1 MIKFNIGDEVTITGG
16 SSAGRGGV
24 IVDIGNIEFI
34 TNGLYERKYWVEERG
49 YDNGKRIYPREG
61 LLEKVAANVFEE
73 SVSANTFMESH
84 PELYQERKP
93 RFEIGDVVEDTDT
106 SYIVHKGH
114 YFIKEAVFVDNGDKP
129 SEYLYEAALIDSPD
143 ESEIFHEYA
152 LTYQYHDDNWEKYIT
167 ESVGNGLP
175 AWRGDLYNLYELY
188 VNPNKPDI
196 GFTNV
201 ADDYYNDTIPPIY
214 MKHILDRHTIYGRI
228 GAVLGSID
236 KPGENK
242 NIIMSR
248 LKFNKEKINAVRN
261 SIEEKI
267 MKRNRVGY
275 TEDDNVHFTSDE
287 IRLAEQIDL
296 LDIESTKNGGQHYV
310 DHFKLELRNIDIMKM
325 IQQAYKSARK
335 VENRVIDQT
344 SKDLRTGYVDFQNL
358 GKVDYEGVSRDG
370 TVIRFTYDFD
380 VNVIDTAYP
389 LRMNNNVK
397 KHKDSDEKFK
407 EKLIMERKEE
417 IEKLNN
423 MSKFKIGQRVDILRG
438 RGKGCSGVIKAIQKT
453 DMQDTQFEYEI
464 RLDGEKE
471 NRIYYEYNLEQKIN
485 GSDYFNERAA
495 KEDAKEPKFKVGDIV
510 EDTRNVGQS
519 LSYPVYIIKESITL
533 FDGDMQTGYSYEAAP
548 INSPDESIIINE
560 EGLSYQYHDSNWEVY
575 FQILTEGTRQRKLP
589 KWRGELYN
597 LYACY
602 IDVDTHGAL
611 DRATIRE
618 YEDHTIPPLRMEHI
632 LNGHSIYSRI
642 WDVVLHSGNARYR
655 NNREEIKRNL
665 KIDDLELDEI
675 ADSVRRKINARNK
688 NDLNSKN
695 MKIANKAHP
704 DFTEKEYQFIY
715 EIDRLDISKGILKDH
730 FPAYMTNLQIMD
742 AIKEVYESRDLKRID
757 GKQICSNKKE
767 GAEEDLDAPQL
778 GKVHYQGYSS
788 RHDLYIEFLYNFD
801 YNFIETA
808 YPLRMN
814 NNVKKH

>member
-16 SSAGRGGV
+16 SSAGRGGF

-73 SVSANTFMESH
+73 SVSANAFMESH

-106 SYIVHKGH
+106 SYIVHKGY

-129 SEYLYEAALIDSPD
+129 SEYLYEAALVDSPD

-175 AWRGDLYNLYELY
+175 AWRGELYNLYELY

-275 TEDDNVHFTSDE
+275 AEDDNVHFTSDE

-335 VENRVIDQT
+335 VESRVIDQT

-575 FQILTEGTRQRKLP
+575 FGILTESVGNGLP
-589 KWRGELYN
+589 AWRGKPYN
-597 LYACY
+597 FYMFY
-602 IDVDTHGAL
+602 GNPKTHGKL
-611 DRATIRE
+611 DKESMKE
-618 YEDHTIPPLRMEHI
+618 YNDYTIPPKFMDHI
-632 LNGHSIYSRI
+632 LKSHSL
-642 WDVVLHSGNARYR
+642 WDRMDAVYESTNKKHKLMEIFGIDEDTLKDMKDDIREKINAKNLNDLTLKNQGKVFNKEKDYEFT
-655 NNREEIKRNL
+655 EEELRLIDEIF
-665 KIDDLELDEI
+665 KIDD
-675 ADSVRRKINARNK
+675 V
-688 NDLNSKN
+688 
-695 MKIANKAHP
+695 
-704 DFTEKEYQFIY
+704 
-715 EIDRLDISKGILKDH
+715 KDH
-730 FPAYMTNLQIMD
+730 YPPTLTNLQIMK
-742 AIKEVYESRDLKRID
+742 AIKEAYETAYKVSKTKGQISRDRRT
-757 GKQICSNKKE
+757 
-767 GAEEDLDAPQL
+767 EERSAPIRGQRL
-778 GKVHYQGYSS
+778 YRGYSETYK
-788 RHDLYIEFLYNFD
+788 LLIEFLFD
-801 YNFIETA
+801 LDLKVIATA
-808 YPLRMN
+808 YPVEGGR
-814 NNVKKH
+814 